1 MDQSREDNGSW
12 LTAKDCWAAI
22 SVNGKLRVALFRLYD
37 NPAVAALAP
46 ENWIA
51 VKSPLDLTRL
61 AELDRQFHEFAQLQ
75 HHAVPLCGWAKTI
88 RLALGMSSLTLGGR
102 LGISGQGVRKL
113 EQAEVDGSISLKT
126 LSRLAHGLNCEVR
139 YMLVPRTS
147 LVDQVLTRAQERAGN
162 AQPTSPQTWAL
173 AKDTEV
179 FANLS
184 KLLAQTNRRGF
195 W

>member
-1 MDQSREDNGSW
+1 LDQNCEDTGSSRP
-12 LTAKDCWAAI
+12 AKDFGAALPL
-22 SVNGKLRVALFRLYD
+22 NGKLQVAQFRFHD
-37 NPAVAALAP
+37 NPAVAARAP

-51 VKSPLDLTRL
+51 LKSPLDLTRV
-61 AELDRQFHEFAQLQ
+61 AELDRQFHEFVQLQ
-75 HHAVPLCGWAKTI
+75 HHTVPLCGWAKTI
-88 RLALGMSSLTLGGR
+88 RLALGMSSLTLGER
-102 LGISGQGVRKL
+102 LEISGQGVRKL

-126 LSRLAHGLNCEVR
+126 LSRLAQGLNCEVR

-173 AKDTEV
+173 AKDAEV
-179 FANLS
+179 VANLS
-184 KLLAQTNRRGF
+184 KLLAQVNRRGF